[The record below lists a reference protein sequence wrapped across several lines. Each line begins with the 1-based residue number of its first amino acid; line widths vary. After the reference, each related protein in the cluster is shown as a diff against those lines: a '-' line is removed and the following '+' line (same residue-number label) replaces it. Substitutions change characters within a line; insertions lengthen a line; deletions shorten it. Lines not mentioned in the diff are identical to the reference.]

1 MKGIETLKNDLE
13 SSMFL
18 RVQIHYMLQSYIDEK
33 CYFIDITWLNEATSV
48 TLFLICIAELWR
60 FTVKRETNNTKVIVV
75 QRYA

>member
-1 MKGIETLKNDLE
+1 
-13 SSMFL
+13 
-18 RVQIHYMLQSYIDEK
+18 MLQSYIDEK